1 MRVSLAG
8 LGAAA
13 TRGHLPAL
21 RELESDGLVKVVAAC
36 DPDMRQRAAVL
47 LALPD
52 LPTFASAEEMLDSV
66 DSDLMVIASPPAAHA
81 SLAVRAADYRQHI
94 LCEKPGGCTVAQV
107 SELEA
112 IWRRGQDRAFVA
124 SYQYRFSPPWKSI
137 SRILRAAAKS
147 GQRVSVSVDV
157 QRTSTDQRAV
167 SSWRDNPAMGGGFA
181 DHAVHFLA
189 LGRELGRPF
198 AVESASREYDSKGR
212 EQVSAR
218 LWAGSN
224 LLDLSVS
231 YRAAVRSTALTLSWG
246 KTTLQ
251 WKNGQLRSGR
261 KNQCPKLFSV
271 PSLSDRSCIDALYRP
286 MYRDLLESLRSS
298 RWRHERA
305 DELIEVS
312 RCLTTLL
319 TEAKQHL
326 PIEKHL
332 PVEPAVLVA

>member
-21 RELESDGLVKVVAAC
+21 RQLESDGLVEVVAAC
-36 DPDMRQRAAVL
+36 DPDKRQRAAVL
-47 LALPD
+47 LALPG
-52 LPTFASAEEMLDSV
+52 LPIFASAEEMLESV
-66 DSDLMVIASPPAAHA
+66 ESDLMVIASPPAAHA
-81 SLAVRAADYRQHI
+81 SLAVRAADHRQHI
-94 LCEKPGGCTVAQV
+94 LCEKPAGCTVAQV

-112 IWRRGQDRAFVA
+112 IWERRQDRAFLA

-137 SRILRAAAKS
+137 SRILRAAARS
-147 GQRVSVSVDV
+147 RQRVAISVDV

-167 SSWRDNPAMGGGFA
+167 SSWRDDPAMGGGFA

-198 AVESASREYDSKGR
+198 AVEFASREYDSEGR

-224 LLDLSVS
+224 PLDLSVS

-246 KTTLQ
+246 KTTLR
-251 WKNGQLRSGR
+251 WRNGQLRSER
-261 KNQCPKLFSV
+261 KNRHPKLFSV
-271 PSLSDRSCIDALYRP
+271 PSLSDRSCIDTLYRP
-286 MYRDLLESLRSS
+286 MYCDLLKGLGSS

-305 DELIEVS
+305 DELIEVG

-319 TEAKQHL
+319 TEAEQAL
-326 PIEKHL
+326 PA
-332 PVEPAVLVA
+332 EPTMLAA